1 MESLYNEFGPFK
13 ERIWLNT
20 AHQGPIPKKAV
31 EAAHKAVEYKASP
44 SLIEDDSFAKI
55 PLLLKE
61 QLGRLIGAQTGD
73 IILGNST
80 TYGLHILA
88 NGIPLKKG
96 DEVLLV
102 RGDFPASIVS
112 WLSLKEKG
120 ISIRFIQ
127 PKGNVIQPEELVKE
141 INPGTKVFCTS
152 WVNSFNGYAVDI
164 NSIGEICRS
173 KGVHFIVNGSQA
185 VGAKSISVNNLQI
198 DAITSCGFKWLCGPY
213 ATGFVWIK
221 PDLRK
226 ELNYNNNYWLT
237 LQRGR
242 SLNDMKD
249 QSFDLPN
256 DDSSNKYDVFCTANF
271 FNFMPWTESVRLL
284 AEIGMDKV
292 EAYDYYL
299 VNYIISNLDYTKY
312 KLLSPQANSNQS
324 TLVVISHRDQNM
336 NKKIYDSLKR
346 NGVDMALREGNLRI
360 SPHIFN
366 QEKDLEK
373 LLELLKSI

>member
-1 MESLYNEFGPFK
+1 MENLFNEFGPFD

-31 EAAHKAVEYKASP
+31 DAIQQAVKYKISP
-44 SLIEDDSFAKI
+44 SLIEDDSFVKV
-55 PLLLKE
+55 PLSLKE
-61 QLGRLIGAQTGD
+61 QLGKLIGAQSND

-88 NGIPLKKG
+88 NGIPMKKG

-120 ISIRFIQ
+120 VTIKFLH
-127 PKGNVIQPEELVKE
+127 PKGNIIQPEELAKE
-141 INPGTKVFCTS
+141 INSNTKVFCTS
-152 WVNSFNGYAVDI
+152 WVNSFNGYAIDI
-164 NSIGEICRS
+164 KSLGEICHS
-173 KGVHFIVNGSQA
+173 KGVRFVVNGSQA
-185 VGAKSISVNNLQI
+185 IGTKSIGINDLRL

-237 LQRGR
+237 LQSGR

-249 QSFDLPN
+249 QRYDLSL
-256 DDSSNKYDVFCTANF
+256 DDSSNKYDIFCTANF

-292 EAYDYYL
+292 EAYDRYL
-299 VNYIISNLDYTKY
+299 VNYFVDNLDYTKY
-312 KLLSPQANSNQS
+312 KLLSPQNNSNQS
-324 TLVVISHRDQNM
+324 ALIVISHTDQNIN
-336 NKKIYDSLKR
+336 NKVYDLLKS
-346 NGVDMALREGNLRI
+346 NGVDIALREGNLRI
-360 SPHIFN
+360 APHIFN
-366 QEKDLEK
+366 QKSDLEK